1 MCVVHG
7 MAGVGKSYL
16 VEHFATTESASFPTG
31 YACVRVGPSPLT
43 TEAALVGIAEQL
55 GVPVGEAR
63 DPDALRT
70 RLRRALVHV
79 DGLDAEATAPVA
91 ASIAEALRGCPLVIT
106 TCLANLGIERRWP
119 RVHVAPLADREALEL
134 LRREAGGALDDDP
147 SAGQALVLRTGGL
160 PLALHL
166 VAGALTAG
174 RSAGEVR
181 GMLERASLRSDDPTS
196 QADLRLPLQYS
207 LGLLQSA
214 LTRAVPGRA
223 AAIFTGL
230 SALGHMPQSGV
241 GRSLGAALAGLD
253 DGDYAELSFRA
264 RALSIVDLDGATG
277 VMRIHRLFAVILRE
291 DSDGAAALERAGAWF
306 FARTSAW
313 SEGGASHLAAWDE
326 ARAERE
332 ALVRWIEHTA
342 LGDGARVALT
352 SAEFALRCGPYVAW
366 TALLER
372 SLPSTSGEPRADALI
387 LLARL
392 HLRLG
397 NLDRADQL
405 AAQVARKGA
414 CNMHVARAAGVL
426 AEVYDRRGE
435 VARALD
441 TITTVQRPTL
451 KALGRER
458 ELAEAVGQQA
468 EVMARS
474 GAMTEAVVLRRR
486 EQLPILRRLG
496 DDRLVAESLGK
507 IVEVYQAQERWGEAS
522 RLLREEVMP
531 TLERIGDPRARI
543 AGMMQAVEDLFAS
556 GDPATAMEVL
566 EAHVIPEAAFL
577 GDANMHVRALARL
590 ADAQYVLLWERE
602 AERLRHE
609 EVYPR
614 VEHLRDPHLLF
625 WVLRHV
631 ADTYLLMGRHEMASC
646 LLADRLLP
654 AAEATGSRRAIAT
667 AHALRASVLL
677 CEGRRAD
684 AIDVLRAQVV
694 PAFEAPGS
702 EHDWLFAQMRVLRL
716 LTAEGRLDE
725 ALGAARGLLPTANR
739 VGALDYCAPAIHDT
753 AGALSQAGRHDDA
766 VSLRAEHLACGP
778 YRGDLG
784 VRARALMAAA
794 DALLRRRR
802 GDDLAEACRRLR
814 EARLCVPDPANPV
827 ALEVESFIARTGL
840 RLEVEDATVRF
851 P

>member
-1 MCVVHG
+1 MVLRAH
-7 MAGVGKSYL
+7 
-16 VEHFATTESASFPTG
+16 
-31 YACVRVGPSPLT
+31 
-43 TEAALVGIAEQL
+43 L
-55 GVPVGEAR
+55 GV
-63 DPDALRT
+63 
-70 RLRRALVHV
+70 
-79 DGLDAEATAPVA
+79 
-91 ASIAEALRGCPLVIT
+91 
-106 TCLANLGIERRWP
+106 
-119 RVHVAPLADREALEL
+119 
-134 LRREAGGALDDDP
+134 
-147 SAGQALVLRTGGL
+147 
-160 PLALHL
+160 
-166 VAGALTAG
+166 
-174 RSAGEVR
+174 
-181 GMLERASLRSDDPTS
+181 ERAR
-196 QADLRLPLQYS
+196 R
-207 LGLLQSA
+207 
-214 LTRAVPGRA
+214 V
-223 AAIFTGL
+223 
-230 SALGHMPQSGV
+230 
-241 GRSLGAALAGLD
+241 
-253 DGDYAELSFRA
+253 
-264 RALSIVDLDGATG
+264 
-277 VMRIHRLFAVILRE
+277 
-291 DSDGAAALERAGAWF
+291 
-306 FARTSAW
+306 
-313 SEGGASHLAAWDE
+313 HLAAWDE

-342 LGDGARVALT
+342 TGDGARVALT

-486 EQLPILRRLG
+486 EQLPLLRRLG

-590 ADAQYVLLWERE
+590 ADAQYMLLWEHE
-602 AERLRHE
+602 AERFRDE

-646 LLADRLLP
+646 LLTERLLP
-654 AAEATGSRRAIAT
+654 AAEATGSRRSIAT

-694 PAFEAPGS
+694 PAFEAPGC

-753 AGALSQAGRHDDA
+753 AGALSLGRPPRRRRLAPRGAPRRATLPRRPRGARARVDGRRRRAAPPTARGRLLAEAAAASARRGCAPPTPRTPSRWRSSRSSPAPACGWRSRTRPCGSPERARGGVGLFHLGEADRRPAPPRPPAAPRRAGRVA
-766 VSLRAEHLACGP
+766 PAPTRRRCSGGTYEARNRASNSIKS
-778 YRGDLG
+778 RN
-784 VRARALMAAA
+784 
-794 DALLRRRR
+794 LRRRSSTSTPS
-802 GDDLAEACRRLR
+802 DTPPARRSLR
-814 EARLCVPDPANPV
+814 TDFAAPRSRAKYRRTGTWTVGVVTSPPRNPMTVSAAAPGSRRTRKLQGPSMKRFSISTTNPSKRSALEIHAPSSARTKSSQRSAGKCCCPIVRNIWPV
-827 ALEVESFIARTGL
+827 AARPCL
-840 RLEVEDATVRF
+840 RRANVSSVTSACMAKRTAALQGFYLQPLGYAVSRVFVDLLNHISTTPLQSRF
-851 P
+851 FTTAR